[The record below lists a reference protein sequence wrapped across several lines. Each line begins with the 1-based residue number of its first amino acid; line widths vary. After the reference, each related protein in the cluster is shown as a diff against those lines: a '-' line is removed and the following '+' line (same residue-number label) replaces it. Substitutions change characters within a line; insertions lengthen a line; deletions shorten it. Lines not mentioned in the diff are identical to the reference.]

1 MLEKKITFIGGGN
14 MAEGIIRGMIQN
26 EACKKETIEVFDVVE
41 RRLEYLKETYQIG
54 IVSDIK
60 ESMEKADI
68 LFIAVRPQDAQQVL
82 NQIKEYGREDA
93 LVVSICAGITLDAM
107 LETVGENKKIA
118 RVMPNVLIEA
128 RHGYSGICTS
138 AAVTSDDKKVL
149 ESMFAALGQTL
160 FIAESQFD
168 AFTAFSCA
176 GPAYIMHC
184 IEGMID
190 AGVRS
195 GFSRY
200 DSRNMVLENFI
211 GSGIM
216 LAETGMHP
224 FEQVDKMT
232 SPSGVTI
239 EGVAVLNESGLTGIL
254 MKAVQAALDRTK
266 KLS

>member
-14 MAEGIIRGMIQN
+14 MAEGIIRGMIQT
-26 EACKKETIEVFDVVE
+26 ETCKNETIEVFDVVE
-41 RRLEYLKETYQIG
+41 RRLEYLKETYQVG

-60 ESMEKADI
+60 ESMEKADV

-82 NQIKEYGREDA
+82 NQIKEYGKEDA
-93 LVVSICAGITLDAM
+93 LVVSICAGITIDTM

-138 AAVTSDDKKVL
+138 AAVTADDKKVL

-160 FIAESQFD
+160 FITESQFD

-200 DSRNMVLENFI
+200 DSRNIVLENFI

-216 LAETGMHP
+216 LTETGQHP
-224 FEQVDKMT
+224 FEMVDKMT

-239 EGVAVLNESGLTGIL
+239 EGVAVLNEAGLTGIGL
-254 MKAVQAALDRTK
+254 
-266 KLS
+266 